1 MSKIAEKKVIIIDDH
16 KLFTDGLSSILE
28 SIGLRVM
35 STFQNGKEAV
45 LYLQNNEIDIVFSDI
60 NMPEMDGL
68 KLCKRLKR
76 DKVKAKTIILSMYE
90 DPNIIK
96 EAFDCGASA
105 YLSKNTEKEEI
116 IKAIEKSLN
125 NKKYVNKRLLKKKQR
140 EEEEEEEEE
149 EEDTFTLKYKLTLRE
164 REILQLLL
172 DQENNRQIGKTL
184 NISIRTVE
192 THRKNIML
200 KLDVKNNIGLIK
212 KVLRYQL
219 FSKES

>member
-1 MSKIAEKKVIIIDDH
+1 MSIIAEKKVIIIDDH
-16 KLFTDGLSSILE
+16 KLFINGLSSILE

-35 STFQNGKEAV
+35 STFKNGKEAV
-45 LYLQNNEIDIVFSDI
+45 LYLKNNEIDIIFTDI

-76 DKVKAKTIILSMYE
+76 DKVMAKTIIISMYE

-105 YLSKNTEKEEI
+105 YLAKNTEKEEI
-116 IKAIEKSLN
+116 IKAIEKSLD
-125 NKKYVNKRLLKKKQR
+125 NKKYVNKRLLKKKER
-140 EEEEEEEEE
+140 EEE

-164 REILQLLL
+164 REVLQLLL
-172 DQENNRQIGKTL
+172 DESSNKQIGETL
-184 NISIRTVE
+184 NISTRTVE

-200 KLDVKNNIGLIK
+200 KLDVKNNTGLIK
-212 KVLRYQL
+212 KALSYQL
-219 FSKES
+219 FSKEI

>member
-1 MSKIAEKKVIIIDDH
+1 MSIIAEKKVIIIDDH

-76 DKVKAKTIILSMYE
+76 DKVEAKIIILSMYE

-96 EAFDCGASA
+96 EAFNCGASA
-105 YLSKNTEKEEI
+105 YLSKNTEKKEI
-116 IKAIEKSLN
+116 IKAIKKSLN
-125 NKKYVNKRLLKKKQR
+125 NKKYVNKRLLKKKDR
-140 EEEEEEEEE
+140 EEEEEEEE

-164 REILQLLL
+164 RKILQLLL
-172 DQENNRQIGKTL
+172 DEENNRQIGKIL
-184 NISIRTVE
+184 NISIRTIE
-192 THRKNIML
+192 THRRNIML

-212 KVLRYQL
+212 RVLSYQL

>member
-76 DKVKAKTIILSMYE
+76 DKVKAKIIILSMYE

-125 NKKYVNKRLLKKKQR
+125 NKKYVNKRLLKKKER
-140 EEEEEEEEE
+140 EEEEEE
-149 EEDTFTLKYKLTLRE
+149 DIFTLKYKLTLRE

-192 THRKNIML
+192 THRRNIML

>member
-1 MSKIAEKKVIIIDDH
+1 MSIIAEKKIIIIDDH
-16 KLFTDGLSSILE
+16 KLFADGLSSILE

-45 LYLQNNEIDIVFSDI
+45 LYLQNNEIDIIFSDI

-76 DKVKAKTIILSMYE
+76 DKLKAKIIILSMYE
-90 DPNIIK
+90 DTNIIK
-96 EAFDCGASA
+96 EAFECGASA
-105 YLSKNTEKEEI
+105 YLSKNTDKKEI
-116 IKAIEKSLN
+116 IKAIEKSLD
-125 NKKYVNKRLLKKKQR
+125 NKKYVNKCLLKKKEK
-140 EEEEEEEEE
+140 EEEEEEG
-149 EEDTFTLKYKLTLRE
+149 EEDTFTLRYKLTLRE

-192 THRKNIML
+192 THRRNIML

-212 KVLRYQL
+212 KVLSYQL
-219 FSKES
+219 FSNES

>member
-45 LYLQNNEIDIVFSDI
+45 LYLQNNEIDIVFTDI
-60 NMPEMDGL
+60 NMPEIDGL

-76 DKVKAKTIILSMYE
+76 DEVEAKIIILSMYE

-125 NKKYVNKRLLKKKQR
+125 NQKYVNKRLLKKKER
-140 EEEEEEEEE
+140 EEEEEE

-192 THRKNIML
+192 THRRNIML

>member
-1 MSKIAEKKVIIIDDH
+1 MSIIAEKKVIIIDDH

-76 DKVKAKTIILSMYE
+76 DKVEAKIIILSMYE

-96 EAFDCGASA
+96 EAFNCGASA
-105 YLSKNTEKEEI
+105 YLSKNTEKKEI
-116 IKAIEKSLN
+116 IKAIKKSLN
-125 NKKYVNKRLLKKKQR
+125 NKKYVNKRLLKKKDR
-140 EEEEEEEEE
+140 EEEEEEEE

-164 REILQLLL
+164 RKILQLLL
-172 DQENNRQIGKTL
+172 DEESNRQIGKTL
-184 NISIRTVE
+184 NISTRTVE

-200 KLDVKNNIGLIK
+200 KLDVKNIIGLIK
-212 KVLRYQL
+212 KALSYQL

>member
-1 MSKIAEKKVIIIDDH
+1 MSIIAEKKVIIIDDH
-16 KLFTDGLSSILE
+16 KLFTKGLSTILE

-35 STFQNGKEAV
+35 STFENGKEAV
-45 LYLQNNEIDIVFSDI
+45 LYLQNNEVDIVFSDI

-76 DKVKAKTIILSMYE
+76 DKVKAKIIILSMYE

-116 IKAIEKSLN
+116 IKAIEESLK
-125 NKKYVNKRLLKKKQR
+125 NKKYVNKHLLKKK
-140 EEEEEEEEE
+140 EE
-149 EEDTFTLKYKLTLRE
+149 EEDSFTLKYRLTLRE
-164 REILQLLL
+164 REVLKLLL
-172 DQENNRQIGKTL
+172 DESNNRQIGEDL
-184 NISIRTVE
+184 NISTRTVE

-212 KVLRYQL
+212 KALSYQL
-219 FSKES
+219 FSKEI

>member
-45 LYLQNNEIDIVFSDI
+45 LYLQNNEIDIVFTDI

-76 DKVKAKTIILSMYE
+76 DKVKAEIIILSMYE

-125 NKKYVNKRLLKKKQR
+125 NKKYVNKRLLKKKER
-140 EEEEEEEEE
+140 EE

-192 THRKNIML
+192 THRRNIML

>member
-1 MSKIAEKKVIIIDDH
+1 MSIIAEKKVIIIDDH
-16 KLFTDGLSSILE
+16 KLFTNGLSTILE

-35 STFQNGKEAV
+35 STFENGKKAI
-45 LYLQNNEIDIVFSDI
+45 LYLQNNEVDIVFSDI

-76 DKVKAKTIILSMYE
+76 DKVKAKIIILSMYE

-116 IKAIEKSLN
+116 IKAIEKSLD
-125 NKKYVNKRLLKKKQR
+125 NKKYVNKRLLKKK
-140 EEEEEEEEE
+140 EEEEEEEE

-164 REILQLLL
+164 REVLQLLL
-172 DQENNRQIGKTL
+172 DEEGNRQIGEIL
-184 NISIRTVE
+184 NISTRTVE

-212 KVLRYQL
+212 KALSYKL

>member
-125 NKKYVNKRLLKKKQR
+125 NKKYVNKRLLKKKER
-140 EEEEEEEEE
+140 EEEEEEE

-172 DQENNRQIGKTL
+172 DEENNRQIGKTL

-200 KLDVKNNIGLIK
+200 KLDVKNNTGLIK
-212 KVLRYQL
+212 KTLSYQL
-219 FSKES
+219 FSKEI

>member
-1 MSKIAEKKVIIIDDH
+1 MSIIAEKKVIIIDDH

-45 LYLQNNEIDIVFSDI
+45 LYLQNNEIDIIFSDI

-76 DKVKAKTIILSMYE
+76 DKVKAKIIILSMYE

-105 YLSKNTEKEEI
+105 YLSKNTEKQEI
-116 IKAIEKSLN
+116 IKAIERCLR
-125 NKKYVNKRLLKKKQR
+125 NKKYVNKHLLKKKER
-140 EEEEEEEEE
+140 EEEEEEE

-164 REILQLLL
+164 REALQLLL
-172 DQENNRQIGKTL
+172 DEENNRQIGKTL

-192 THRKNIML
+192 THRRNIML

-212 KVLRYQL
+212 KALSYQL

>member
-1 MSKIAEKKVIIIDDH
+1 MSIIAEKKVIIIDDH
-16 KLFTDGLSSILE
+16 KLFTNGLSSILGG
-28 SIGLRVM
+28 IGLRVM
-35 STFQNGKEAV
+35 STFESGKKAV

-76 DKVKAKTIILSMYE
+76 DQIKAKIIMLSMYE

-116 IKAIEKSLN
+116 IKAVEKILD
-125 NKKYVNKRLLKKKQR
+125 NKQYVNKHLLKKKERVQ
-140 EEEEEEEEE
+140 
-149 EEDTFTLKYKLTLRE
+149 EEDEFTLKYKLTLRE
-164 REILQLLL
+164 REVLQLML
-172 DQENNRQIGKTL
+172 DEASNKQIGEAL
-184 NISIRTVE
+184 NISTRTVE

-212 KVLRYQL
+212 KALSFQL
-219 FSKES
+219 FKRES

>member
-1 MSKIAEKKVIIIDDH
+1 MSKIAENKVIIIDDH
-16 KLFTDGLSSILE
+16 KLFTNGLSTILE

-35 STFQNGKEAV
+35 STFENGKKAI
-45 LYLQNNEIDIVFSDI
+45 LYLQNNEVDIVFSDI

-76 DKVKAKTIILSMYE
+76 DKVKAKIIILSMYE

-116 IKAIEKSLN
+116 IKAIEKSLD
-125 NKKYVNKRLLKKKQR
+125 NKKYVNKRLLKKK
-140 EEEEEEEEE
+140 EEEEEEEE

-164 REILQLLL
+164 REVLQLLL
-172 DQENNRQIGKTL
+172 DEEGNRQIGEIL
-184 NISIRTVE
+184 NISTRTVE

-212 KVLRYQL
+212 KALSYKL

>member
-45 LYLQNNEIDIVFSDI
+45 HYLQNNEIDIVFSDI

-76 DKVKAKTIILSMYE
+76 DKVKAKIIILSMYE

-116 IKAIEKSLN
+116 IRAIEKSLN
-125 NKKYVNKRLLKKKQR
+125 NKKYVNKRLLKKKER
-140 EEEEEEEEE
+140 EEEEEEE
-149 EEDTFTLKYKLTLRE
+149 DIFTLKYKLTLRE

-184 NISIRTVE
+184 NISIRTIE
-192 THRKNIML
+192 THRRNIML

-219 FSKES
+219 F

>member
-45 LYLQNNEIDIVFSDI
+45 LYLQNNEIDIVFTDI
-60 NMPEMDGL
+60 NMPEIDGL

-76 DKVKAKTIILSMYE
+76 DEVEAKIIILSMYE

-125 NKKYVNKRLLKKKQR
+125 NQKYVNKRLLKKKER
-140 EEEEEEEEE
+140 EEEEEEEE

-192 THRKNIML
+192 THRRNIML

>member
-16 KLFTDGLSSILE
+16 KLFTNGLSSILE

-35 STFQNGKEAV
+35 STFQNGKEAF
-45 LYLQNNEIDIVFSDI
+45 LYLQNNEIDIVFTDI

-76 DKVKAKTIILSMYE
+76 DKVKAKIIILSMYE
-90 DPNIIK
+90 NPNIIK

-125 NKKYVNKRLLKKKQR
+125 NKKYVNKRLLKKKER
-140 EEEEEEEEE
+140 EEEE

-172 DQENNRQIGKTL
+172 DEENNRQIGKSL
-184 NISIRTVE
+184 DISTRTVE
-192 THRKNIML
+192 THRRNIML

-212 KVLRYQL
+212 KVLNYQL
-219 FSKES
+219 FSKER

>member
-1 MSKIAEKKVIIIDDH
+1 MSRIAEKKVIIIDDH
-16 KLFTDGLSSILE
+16 KLFINGLSSILE

-35 STFQNGKEAV
+35 STFQNGKEAF
-45 LYLQNNEIDIVFSDI
+45 LYLQNNEIDIVFTDI

-76 DKVKAKTIILSMYE
+76 DKVMAKTIIISMYE

-116 IKAIEKSLN
+116 IKAIEKSLD
-125 NKKYVNKRLLKKKQR
+125 NKKYVNKRLLKKKER
-140 EEEEEEEEE
+140 EEEE

-164 REILQLLL
+164 REVLQLLL
-172 DQENNRQIGKTL
+172 DESSNKQIGETL

-200 KLDVKNNIGLIK
+200 KLDVKNNTGLIK
-212 KVLRYQL
+212 KALSYQL
-219 FSKES
+219 FSKEI

>member
-1 MSKIAEKKVIIIDDH
+1 
-16 KLFTDGLSSILE
+16 
-28 SIGLRVM
+28 
-35 STFQNGKEAV
+35 
-45 LYLQNNEIDIVFSDI
+45 
-60 NMPEMDGL
+60 
-68 KLCKRLKR
+68 
-76 DKVKAKTIILSMYE
+76 MYE

-125 NKKYVNKRLLKKKQR
+125 NKKYVNKHLLKKKER
-140 EEEEEEEEE
+140 EEDE

-192 THRKNIML
+192 THRRNIML